1 MEKNT
6 SERKLING
14 LRENDPGSFRLLFD
28 KYYTL
33 LVRYALKITNN
44 HIVAEEIV
52 QEIFIKLWEHRDKVN
67 ECDSLSAY
75 LYISTRNRCLNYFK
89 SKIRSFTWEDNL
101 ENMDQVDDHTPLEIL
116 SYDELSRK
124 IETATENLPE
134 QCKII
139 FNLSRFSD
147 LSNKEIA
154 KHLSISEK
162 TVENQMTIALKK
174 LRRALYKYLQTILFF

>member
-6 SERKLING
+6 SEQKLING
-14 LRENDPGSFRLLFD
+14 LRENDPGSFKLLFD
-28 KYYTL
+28 KYYTP
-33 LVRYALKITNN
+33 LVRYALKITNKQD
-44 HIVAEEIV
+44 IAEEIV
-52 QEIFIKLWEHRDKVN
+52 QEVFIKLWEHRNNVN

-101 ENMDQVDDHTPLEIL
+101 ENIDQIDDLTPFEII
-116 SYDELSRK
+116 SYDELSRN
-124 IETATENLPE
+124 IETATDSLPE

-147 LSNKEIA
+147 LSNKDIA

-174 LRRALYKYLQTILFF
+174 LRKALYKYLHTIFFF